1 MNLATIVYG
10 KKWTTSLIHGFSQ
23 LQFLIACSKNWSPGS
38 KVMDNLSVR
47 DLITSANTL
56 IISLRLLQIYLAA
69 VEQDEI

>member
-1 MNLATIVYG
+1 
-10 KKWTTSLIHGFSQ
+10 
-23 LQFLIACSKNWSPGS
+23 
-38 KVMDNLSVR
+38 MDNLSVR